1 MREWF
6 FSFFLLEFFRFSF
19 FCFSPVLTDLSL
31 SLCSLVLSSLA
42 PTMAPAPP
50 NLNRQV
56 FKVSQRVLVPYTDK
70 YYEAKVRKMVF

>member
-1 MREWF
+1 MVF
-6 FSFFLLEFFRFSF
+6 FFLSPRVFCFSF

-31 SLCSLVLSSLA
+31 SLCYLVLSSLA
-42 PTMAPAPP
+42 PPMAPAPP